1 MKSCVYWVLE
11 RLQSRE
17 PFSPRGG
24 DGICVSDLRGC
35 VFGMLTIGTEAG
47 EDDMDT
53 TYATPIDWLLSDIG
67 S

>member
-17 PFSPRGG
+17 PFSARGD

-35 VFGMLTIGTEAG
+35 VVGMLTIGAEAG